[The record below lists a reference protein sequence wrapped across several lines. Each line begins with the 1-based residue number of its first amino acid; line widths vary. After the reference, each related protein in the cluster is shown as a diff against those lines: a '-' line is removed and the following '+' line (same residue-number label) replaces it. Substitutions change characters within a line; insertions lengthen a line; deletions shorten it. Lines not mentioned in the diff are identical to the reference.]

1 VSVAADDGVAARQGT
16 LLIADISG
24 YTAFLQKVGAAH
36 GEEMAQTGVI
46 PPAYPLMATLLD
58 GIIERLIPPFTL
70 SKTEGDAVFAFADA
84 DDLAIHGQ
92 QVLDCIDA
100 CYGGFKGQIAAGE
113 AARTCRCSACALGI
127 ALDLKFILHAGTY
140 VVHPIAGREELLGPD
155 VNAVHRLL
163 KNHAADV
170 VGNGA
175 YALFTAAAAA
185 QLELPLGRATPVTDR
200 YDHLESIES
209 YVFPLPIGAP

>member
-1 VSVAADDGVAARQGT
+1 MAAHDVVAARQGT
-16 LLIADISG
+16 LLLADISG
-24 YTAFLQKVGAAH
+24 YTAFLQAVGVAH

-58 GIIERLIPPFTL
+58 GVVERLIPPFTL
-70 SKTEGDAVFAFADA
+70 SKTEGDAVFAFAGA

-100 CYGGFKGQIAAGE
+100 CYGEFRGQIAAAE
-113 AARTCRCSACALGI
+113 AALTCGCSACALGI

-140 VVHPIAGREELLGPD
+140 VVHPIAGRDELLGPD

-163 KNHAADV
+163 KNHAANA
-170 VGNGA
+170 VGSGA
-175 YALFTAAAAA
+175 YALFTAAAVV
-185 QLELPLGRATPVTDR
+185 QLKLPLGRATPVTET
-200 YDHLESIES
+200 YEHLEPIES
-209 YVFPLPIGAP
+209 YVFPLTIAAP